1 MYICTHISTWIH
13 RLVCLYMCV
22 HIYMYRPALGS
33 PCNIHARHQITCNSV
48 AIASLKPLSLFCK
61 VPSQC
66 QNPVIPGHPPMSQ
79 PLAALVA
86 VAATGSQLL
95 GSLAMASWS
104 WRRSWRSRLWSAMR
118 LSTVRFVNFGPMGPQ
133 SGRTTRS
140 ASSTRRIRRSR
151 RHQSI
156 TIARAA
162 V

>member
-33 PCNIHARHQITCNSV
+33 PCHIHARHQITCNSV
-48 AIASLKPLSLFCK
+48 AIASLKPVSLFCK

-86 VAATGSQLL
+86 VAATGSQLIL
-95 GSLAMASWS
+95 TIFAMASRRQ
-104 WRRSWRSRLWSAMR
+104 RRSWRLSTLRLHLALR
-118 LSTVRFVNFGPMGPQ
+118 LSTVKLANFGSMGPHRW
-133 SGRTTRS
+133 RTTRK
-140 ASSTRRIRRSR
+140 ARITR
-151 RHQSI
+151 
-156 TIARAA
+156 
-162 V
+162 